1 MDRLSPQKIKQFQ
14 QHILDWYAQHKRDL
28 PWREVPVGTS
38 LEQKAY
44 RVLVS
49 EVMSQQ
55 TQIGRVVP
63 KYEAWLEAFP
73 TVQDL
78 AEAQVGEI
86 LRLWSGMGYNR
97 RALNLKKTAEVIVR
111 DYDGKFPQDEKELL
125 KLPGIGE
132 YTARALL
139 CFAFDKQVAVVDTNV
154 RKVILVE
161 LCHPDRSDSAVE
173 GSHPTEQL
181 GGMRFTT
188 RALPTAWGRLGFA
201 WNDNSKEIQSIADQL
216 LPVGQAYD
224 WNQALMDYATHV
236 LKKEKIPIPK
246 QSKFMGS
253 HRYYRGQVLKTL
265 LEKKKISL
273 SKLGVSLKKDYDSK
287 WLESLVAELRDEG
300 FVTVKENIVE
310 FVS

>member
-188 RALPTAWGRLGFA
+188 RALPTSWGRLDFA
-201 WNDNSKEIQSIADQL
+201 RNDKHL
-216 LPVGQAYD
+216 LY
-224 WNQALMDYATHV
+224 
-236 LKKEKIPIPK
+236 
-246 QSKFMGS
+246 
-253 HRYYRGQVLKTL
+253 
-265 LEKKKISL
+265 
-273 SKLGVSLKKDYDSK
+273 
-287 WLESLVAELRDEG
+287 
-300 FVTVKENIVE
+300 
-310 FVS
+310 